1 MWVFDATPLIYLA
14 KIDRLGLVDHLD
26 EPCVIPERVSEEV
39 VDVGIEQ
46 GYPDARRI
54 ERGAEGGRFEAVS
67 VGSTPLRTRLRANDS
82 LSDADVDV
90 LACADAHD
98 GVVVMDETYG
108 RDVAATEGITTRG
121 TAYIALRLAN
131 QGTIDVEEARDVVDA
146 MVDAGWYCAPDV
158 YARIVQTLESLE
170 DRPSA
175 LGLI

>member
-46 GYPDARRI
+46 EYPDARRI
-54 ERGAEGGRFEAVS
+54 ERGVEGGRFEVVS

-98 GVVVMDETYG
+98 GVAVMDETYG

-121 TAYIALRLAN
+121 TAYIVLRLAN
-131 QGTIDVEEARDVVDA
+131 QRTIDVEEARDVVDA

-170 DRPSA
+170 D
-175 LGLI
+175 